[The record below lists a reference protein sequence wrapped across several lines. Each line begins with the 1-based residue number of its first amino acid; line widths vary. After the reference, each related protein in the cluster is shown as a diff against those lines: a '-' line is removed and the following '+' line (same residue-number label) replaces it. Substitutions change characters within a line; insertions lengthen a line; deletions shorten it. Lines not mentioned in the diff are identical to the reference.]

1 METLLEKKSQFSITP
16 IQFDL
21 GAESTIQQDSLLASK
36 LDLNSSTEVD
46 LQGQKG
52 PQFDLGAG
60 STIQQD
66 SLTVLDTDLN
76 GEPGPLFNVSQFVD
90 PVIQQYEL
98 GSIPDSLVDS
108 DLDLNGEKGPQFD
121 LGMFSSTLHEDSITN
136 IPFSYKGNFFPLSYD
151 LNGEEGPQFDLGTNS
166 NIHTFENNSPSGP
179 SIPSENSLL
188 DLSENGF
195 EMNYSFFDKGKNS
208 TLHDPDSLLEKYTYQ
223 YGEPPWLSTA
233 EVGPS
238 TLDLNGSPSL
248 NYNVKSNSN
257 SPFISRGAST
267 GDHLKDLLTQ
277 AIASNNSKVGYQ
289 PSSLDLDGT
298 EGGQGYFHGI
308 ASPGHLQGKQIA
320 GEDLHIHLLDKGY
333 TYTHGDETGFVG
345 ITHGT
350 KGSKI
355 VGGRLDLDLTTSTP
369 KKYEDTMKGDIS
381 QYTS

>member
-1 METLLEKKSQFSITP
+1 METLLEKQSQFSTTAP
-16 IQFDL
+16 KFDL
-21 GAESTIQQDSLLASK
+21 GKNSTIQQDSLVESK
-36 LDLNSSTEVD
+36 LDINNSTD
-46 LQGQKG
+46 PALQGGKG
-52 PQFDLGAG
+52 PQFDLGVE
-60 STIQQD
+60 STIQQV
-66 SLTVLDTDLN
+66 SLAVLDTDLN

-333 TYTHGDETGFVG
+333 RYTHGDETGFVG

-355 VGGRLDLDLTTSTP
+355 VGRRLDLDLTKSTP
-369 KKYEDTMKGDIS
+369 EKYEDIMKGDIS
-381 QYTS
+381 QYTT